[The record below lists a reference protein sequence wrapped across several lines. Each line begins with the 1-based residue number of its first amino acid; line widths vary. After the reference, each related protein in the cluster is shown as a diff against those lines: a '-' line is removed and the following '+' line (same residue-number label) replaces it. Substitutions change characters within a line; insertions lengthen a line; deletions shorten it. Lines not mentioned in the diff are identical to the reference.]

1 MSRKIRVNIILITG
15 LFLFEI
21 YIPKSFASE
30 VKLLMN
36 PEMLNAIPK
45 QQRVIVDTRP
55 PWKFIFGHI
64 PDAIN
69 LPEWKE
75 FTHTLDGVKGLLKD
89 DISFIVEKLG
99 PLGFSPEKTI
109 IVYGEPN
116 DPWRTDG
123 RFFWMFERYGFEK
136 VAILDGGYDSWK
148 KAGKKIQRGRQHL
161 TPEPTLNPKNI
172 KLNSNVIADKLLIL
186 SVLSKENVTLIDNRT
201 QSEFDGAT
209 PYGSARG
216 GHIPNATH
224 IHWPEFFQVN
234 GNLKKRDE
242 INSLLKE
249 NKIYSN
255 QEIIVYCTG
264 GVRSAMA
271 YFVFRYLGY
280 KVRNY
285 DGSWWDWS
293 QSSFPIEANG

>member
-1 MSRKIRVNIILITG
+1 M
-15 LFLFEI
+15 E
-21 YIPKSFASE
+21 
-30 VKLLMN
+30 
-36 PEMLNAIPK
+36 
-45 QQRVIVDTRP
+45 
-55 PWKFIFGHI
+55 
-64 PDAIN
+64 
-69 LPEWKE
+69 
-75 FTHTLDGVKGLLKD
+75 
-89 DISFIVEKLG
+89 
-99 PLGFSPEKTI
+99 
-109 IVYGEPN
+109 
-116 DPWRTDG
+116 
-123 RFFWMFERYGFEK
+123 
-136 VAILDGGYDSWK
+136 
-148 KAGKKIQRGRQHL
+148 
-161 TPEPTLNPKNI
+161 
-172 KLNSNVIADKLLIL
+172 LLIL

-216 GHIPNATH
+216 GHIPNATN

-255 QEIIVYCTG
+255 QEVIVYCTG